1 MKMPRIRRSRIA
13 CLLAGGMAAG
23 LMLGASQAEAAQ
35 VCSNGGGPGAGERVV
50 GQTQGG
56 NGVASVALC
65 EQVLVEDYG
74 DEESGGKE
82 QVRPDPVQ
90 AGIGSMMEI
99 QRTELAIL
107 GRIEE
112 LKKDPRY
119 APIIAG
125 KWDFYQDRPSGRP
138 GEYCAALFTN
148 AAGMLRVSGPGGD
161 YPGAMITFWGPD
173 IPKPDKLRIIKV
185 ALTQSDDNKPQTV
198 RAYNY
203 TQGNLDYGAV
213 AFTIPSASALVDNM
227 IDRLSFTLEVDGK
240 RVLFM
245 GWHSGLK
252 ARDKLRQ
259 CMGKRS

>member
-1 MKMPRIRRSRIA
+1 MKYSNLLRRSLVASIFPV
-13 CLLAGGMAAG
+13 AAFV
-23 LMLGASQAEAAQ
+23 MMPTESHAQAYP
-35 VCSNGGGPGAGERVV
+35 CSPGPGEQIV
-50 GQTQGG
+50 GMTPGG
-56 NGVASVALC
+56 NGVASVPLC
-65 EQVLVEDYG
+65 QRVDGGDSG
-74 DEESGGKE
+74 DEGSAEKA
-82 QVRPDPVQ
+82 RPDPVQ
-90 AGIGSMMEI
+90 AGIGSLMQI
-99 QRTELAIL
+99 QQTELGIL

-125 KWDFYQDRPSGRP
+125 KWDFYQDRSSGRP
-138 GEYCAALFTN
+138 GEYCSALFTN

-173 IPKPDKLRIIKV
+173 IPKPGKQRIIKV

-203 TQGNLDYGAV
+203 TEGGLDYGAI
-213 AFTIPSASALVDNM
+213 AFAIPSASALVDNM

-252 ARDKLRQ
+252 ARDRLRQ